1 MGGTLTLNLEF
12 NRDTADYLAEPA
24 HETML
29 RAMVGTFVAFYQDH
43 SLDEISFQCEGE
55 EILCGS
61 ARAQDVLPD
70 KLPVD
75 KTVETTYRP
84 AV

>member
-55 EILCGS
+55 EILCGQRQG
-61 ARAQDVLPD
+61 AGFP
-70 KLPVD
+70 PG
-75 KTVETTYRP
+75 
-84 AV
+84 